1 MKKATTRL
9 STMFLANSRVLTRI
23 FTTQFAL
30 LLLLLP
36 AGSLYQNVS
45 AQHRSDIVET
55 AVAAGS
61 FNTLAT
67 ALGEARLIKTL
78 KGKGPFTV
86 FAPTD
91 EAFAKLPEG
100 TVEFLLKPEN
110 RSRLV
115 DILTYHVVSD
125 RVGAEEVASLRN
137 AETVNGQRIAIGVE
151 AGQILINNSKVIT
164 ADIRASNGIIH
175 VIDAVLIPESML
187 IPEVAQDAKVF
198 GTLLA
203 AVKVAGLA
211 DALSGK
217 GPFTV
222 FAPTDD
228 AFSNL
233 PEGTVASLL
242 KPENKD
248 QLVDILKLHV
258 VEGRVYASDL
268 FGQSR
273 VNTLNG
279 ERLDVKYG
287 EQAIKVNDSNVL
299 TTDIQAANG
308 VIHVI
313 DTVLL
318 PNTGESSSVNAADIM
333 RLAIDKGVPLYNNGQ
348 KSACAAIYEVAANA
362 VLALPT
368 VPGQAKQPL
377 MAALREIKATHSSD
391 RQAWILREGLD
402 ASLARLEE
410 MMAN

>member
-9 STMFLANSRVLTRI
+9 FKMPLTSKRLFSQFLTA
-23 FTTQFAL
+23 QFAML
-30 LLLLLP
+30 LLLSS
-36 AGSLYQNVS
+36 AIYQNAE

-67 ALGEARLIKTL
+67 ALGEANLVKTL

-91 EAFAKLPEG
+91 DAFAKLPEG

-110 RSRLV
+110 RGRLA
-115 DILTYHVVSD
+115 DILTYHVISD
-125 RVGAEEVASLRN
+125 RVRAEEVASLRN
-137 AETVNGQRIAIGVE
+137 AETVNGQRLNIDVVD
-151 AGQILINNSKVIT
+151 GQILIENSRVVT

-175 VIDAVLIPESML
+175 VIDEVLIPETLL

-198 GTLLA
+198 NTLLA
-203 AVKVAGLA
+203 AVNAAGLA

-217 GPFTV
+217 GPLTV

-258 VEGRVYASDL
+258 VEGRVYASDF

-279 ERLDVKYG
+279 ERLRVKYG
-287 EQAIKVNDSNVL
+287 GDAFRVNASNVL
-299 TTDIQAANG
+299 TTDIEAANG

-318 PNTGESSSVNAADIM
+318 PDAGESSSVNAAEIM

-348 KSACAAIYEVAANA
+348 KSACAAIYEVAVTA

-368 VPGQAKQPL
+368 VPGQAKNPL
-377 MAALREIKATHSSD
+377 RVALREIKATHSSD
-391 RQAWILREGLD
+391 RQAWILREGMD

-410 MMAN
+410 MMVD